1 MEQPTR
7 WANGLE
13 AWALR
18 GTGNEAGAGG
28 RLPAPETVELLPPS
42 EDAAPREGP
51 ASAPKADWSGAL
63 SLVEDA
69 SAALRNS
76 EERIA
81 RLEAEA
87 EQTREESRA
96 ELEALHAQLRL
107 AQREIERAYGQAA
120 AATARATSAEAWLDR
135 LGGTIVNSFGKLGGS
150 SQRQAS

>member
-28 RLPAPETVELLPPS
+28 VLPAANTVSLLPPS
-42 EDAAPREGP
+42 GDAAPRGVEAP
-51 ASAPKADWSGAL
+51 APKAAWSGAL
-63 SLVEDA
+63 NLVEDA
-69 SAALRNS
+69 SAALRHS

-120 AATARATSAEAWLDR
+120 AATARATAAEAWLER